1 MFRRWDGRDLEIG
14 NFSYLDVITF
24 SKQFQALKL
33 AEDTQDLQTG
43 NFQDELGDV
52 SDLNQFIWVW
62 F

>member
-1 MFRRWDGRDLEIG
+1 MFHRWDGRDLEIG

-33 AEDTQDLQTG
+33 AKDTQDLQTG